1 LIARNGYDAHLGT
14 IIIQPGL
21 EYTPVFLFIAI
32 ERFMMYKLRDTGIL
46 PMILCKKFTFL
57 GTLIFLFIANTV
69 QAEPKKMCV
78 FDLLGA
84 NGSTFAQMKDY
95 KIAAL
100 AWGVELELKPYTN
113 ERVAAEDF
121 KSGLCNAVIFTGIR
135 ARQFN
140 SFTGTMDAIGAM
152 PSYAHLKSVITT
164 ISVKKAAKLMVSD
177 PYEVVGIFPGGAA
190 YMFVNDRSIDTVG
203 ELAGKRI
210 AILDS
215 DPAQVEMVTFVG
227 ASPVGTSIANMYSKF
242 NNGSVDVTYGPGIVY
257 EAMELYKGLE
267 PNGGVIQFSLVQL
280 TLQILTR
287 KAEFPSDY
295 GQKSREFV
303 LGQFDQAIEIV
314 KRYDSKIP
322 AKLWISIPEKDKD
335 GYQEVFRQSRLRLRE
350 KGIYNAKMLKLMRML
365 RCKKQPQQSE
375 CTAADKE

>member
-1 LIARNGYDAHLGT
+1 
-14 IIIQPGL
+14 
-21 EYTPVFLFIAI
+21 
-32 ERFMMYKLRDTGIL
+32 
-46 PMILCKKFTFL
+46 MILCKKLTLRIFSALLFL
-57 GTLIFLFIANTV
+57 SMTSTV
-69 QAEPKKMCV
+69 LAVSKTMCV

-84 NGSTFAQMKDY
+84 NGPTFAQIKDY
-95 KIAAL
+95 KAAAL
-100 AWGVELELKPYTN
+100 AWGVELELKPYIN

-121 KSGLCNAVIFTGIR
+121 KSGLCDAVSFTGIR

-140 SFTGTMDAIGAM
+140 PFTGSLDAIGAM
-152 PSYAHLKSVITT
+152 PSYEHLKSVITT
-164 ISVKKAAKLMVSD
+164 VSTEKAAKLMVND
-177 PYEVVGIFPGGAA
+177 PYEVVGIFPGGAG

-257 EAMELYKGLE
+257 EAMELHKGLE

-280 TLQILTR
+280 TMQILTR
-287 KAEFPSDY
+287 KAEFPPDY

-303 LGQFDQAIEIV
+303 LGQFDQAMEII
-314 KRYDSKIP
+314 KRYDRKIP
-322 AKLWISIPEKDKD
+322 DKLWVSIPDEDKT
-335 GYQEVFRQSRLRLRE
+335 GYLEVFRQSRIRLRD

-365 RCKKQPQQSE
+365 RCKKAPKLSE